1 MAIGFPTTGSRL
13 IGSIGYFL
21 EPIILTFLLLNTGYS
36 NSYIVCEYGI
46 LNGYVMPVLLLPS
59 FFTMAISQAL
69 LPVVSNSYSRGERH
83 YTTNKIKQAIIFSL
97 IIGIPATLF
106 FMLFPQIPLNF
117 MYNTNTGITYLK
129 VLAPICLLH
138 YIQAPLTSS
147 LQAMGKAKCAMSGTL
162 GGMIVRTI
170 VLIIGS
176 VIKIGLWGL
185 VLATTANIVY
195 ITIHHSIYVKRFLT
209 T

>member
-1 MAIGFPTTGSRL
+1 
-13 IGSIGYFL
+13 
-21 EPIILTFLLLNTGYS
+21 
-36 NSYIVCEYGI
+36 
-46 LNGYVMPVLLLPS
+46 
-59 FFTMAISQAL
+59 MAISQAL
-69 LPVVSNSYSRGERH
+69 LPVVSNSYSRGENC
-83 YTTNKIKQAIIFSL
+83 YTASKIKQAITYSL
-97 IIGIPATLF
+97 IIGIPATIF
-106 FMLFPQIPLNF
+106 FFLFPRIPLNF
-117 MYNTNTGITYLK
+117 IYKTDMGISYLK